1 MDQKWPSL
9 SLEGEGGQAI
19 RKWSVTMV
27 QWYRQEGSGS
37 EGERHQED

>member
-1 MDQKWPSL
+1 MDQKRPSL
-9 SLEGEGGQAI
+9 SLEGGG
-19 RKWSVTMV
+19 WSGNKEVVTVV